1 MGAGSSVDM
10 ATAGLD
16 LPGAGPP
23 PPGADAD
30 FDALVEAEMRKRT
43 SGTEPGIAPPPPRG
57 ADPAF
62 DAMVEAEM
70 VRQRGFA
77 ESYAARN
84 RDLFDRDRAADD
96 ARIRAAVERAS
107 DRRAYDAPQSSEP
120 PPQPQKPF
128 APLGAAP
135 EPFKPTGDPRR
146 DAKLAYAAALR
157 EQMAAPKS
165 SLRRSWGYG
174 ALPDDDALR
183 SPPREKAPPRDDV
196 PAPGPLGGAYALRP
210 EQEPRRLSYPQQPSP
225 ERLAREDYARDLE
238 RQMREREARDRAAKV
253 EAASPPPR
261 RAPVGAFPGA
271 AAAAAPPAAFS
282 PPMKQAADHALQG
295 RRDARAKHVREVYGA
310 TGVAAAAFGAPGA
323 EAPAAR
329 AKSITRPRDAGQEQ
343 DRRARALEQ
352 KAALEAQMRANR
364 EAKEAADRKRREED
378 AAEDAKWAAKEAED
392 RRRREEGER
401 AKKQAEQQRLDDLYA
416 QQEADA
422 KKRRNRRHEERTT
435 PLRSPAPR
443 SPRQPPSAQLRS
455 PASPAVV
462 NTQARRTPPA
472 SPPVPSLAAQKV
484 PAALVRA
491 SAAPGTKISD
501 DDLERAASDF
511 EARVAAELERFQD
524 DRRRRV
530 ARAALPQNAGGALE
544 ALAEKIQ
551 QAPDLRTLAGM
562 PPAAPRPAAAADE
575 LPHISAEDDWGET
588 SLAGESTFVP
598 LPERVARA
606 EAAYT
611 LADTP
616 PASAGALSP
625 DAIADRWQRDHPLPG
640 AKARRGPAARASRR
654 QNTVEQSLA
663 GESSFHAFIDPA
675 DEAITSPAP
684 PETFEDLADRIP
696 DESFDSTLG
705 A

>member
-10 ATAGLD
+10 ATAGLE
-16 LPGAGPP
+16 LPDGGPP
-23 PPGADAD
+23 PPGADAE
-30 FDALVEAEMRKRT
+30 FDALVEAEMRKRS

-107 DRRAYDAPQSSEP
+107 DRRAYDAPSEP
-120 PPQPQKPF
+120 PPQQQERKPF
-128 APLGAAP
+128 APLGAPP

-165 SLRRSWGYG
+165 SLRRSWGYD

-196 PAPGPLGGAYALRP
+196 QAPGPLGGAYALRP
-210 EQEPRRLSYPQQPSP
+210 EQEPRRLSYPTQPSP

-238 RQMREREARDRAAKV
+238 RQMREREARDRAARA

-310 TGVAAAAFGAPGA
+310 TGVAAAAFGAPGS

-343 DRRARALEQ
+343 DRRAKALEQ

-455 PASPAVV
+455 PGSPAVV

-551 QAPDLRTLAGM
+551 QAPDLRTLAGL
-562 PPAAPRPAAAADE
+562 PPAAPRPAAAADAG
-575 LPHISAEDDWGET
+575 PHISAEDDWGET

-606 EAAYT
+606 EAAYN

-640 AKARRGPAARASRR
+640 AKARRGPAPRASRR

>member
-10 ATAGLD
+10 ATAGLE
-16 LPGAGPP
+16 LPDGGPP
-23 PPGADAD
+23 PPGADAE
-30 FDALVEAEMRKRT
+30 FDALVEAEMRKRS

-57 ADPAF
+57 ADPALI
-62 DAMVEAEM
+62 AMVEAEM

-84 RDLFDRDRAADD
+84 RDLLIATAPWTTRASARPSSARRTGGPTTRRARGERPAAAIKAVRPAGRAAG
-96 ARIRAAVERAS
+96 AVRADGRPAPRRQAPPTRPRCAS
-107 DRRAYDAPQSSEP
+107 RWPRRRARCGQLGHRRACPTTTRSGAPRARRRPRGTTFRPRARS
-120 PPQPQKPF
+120 
-128 APLGAAP
+128 AAP
-135 EPFKPTGDPRR
+135 TR
-146 DAKLAYAAALR
+146 
-157 EQMAAPKS
+157 
-165 SLRRSWGYG
+165 
-174 ALPDDDALR
+174 
-183 SPPREKAPPRDDV
+183 
-196 PAPGPLGGAYALRP
+196 RP
-210 EQEPRRLSYPQQPSP
+210 EQEPRRLSYAPAQPSP

-238 RQMREREARDRAAKV
+238 RQMREREARDRAARA

-271 AAAAAPPAAFS
+271 AAAPAAPAAFS

-295 RRDARAKHVREVYGA
+295 RRDARAKHVREGA
-310 TGVAAAAFGAPGA
+310 TGVAAAGLRRPAP
-323 EAPAAR
+323 R
-329 AKSITRPRDAGQEQ
+329 RR
-343 DRRARALEQ
+343 RRARSRSRGPAT
-352 KAALEAQMRANR
+352 RARSRTGAPRPRAEGRARGADAR
-364 EAKEAADRKRREED
+364 EPRGQGGGRPQAPRGG
-378 AAEDAKWAAKEAED
+378 
-392 RRRREEGER
+392 RRRGRQVGREGGRGPPAPRGGER

-455 PASPAVV
+455 PGSPAVV
-462 NTQARRTPPA
+462 NTQARR
-472 SPPVPSLAAQKV
+472 
-484 PAALVRA
+484 
-491 SAAPGTKISD
+491 
-501 DDLERAASDF
+501 
-511 EARVAAELERFQD
+511 
-524 DRRRRV
+524 RRRV
-530 ARAALPQNAGGALE
+530 ASSTVARGPEGARRARARPGGAGHEDLRRRPGKGGLGLRGARRGGARAVPGRPGGGALARAALPQNAGGALE
-544 ALAEKIQ
+544 ALAAED
-551 QAPDLRTLAGM
+551 PAGAG
-562 PPAAPRPAAAADE
+562 PAHARGPAAPRRARRPPTTPSRTYPPRTTGARLARGRVDVRAAAR
-575 LPHISAEDDWGET
+575 
-588 SLAGESTFVP
+588 
-598 LPERVARA
+598 RVARA
-606 EAAYT
+606 EAAYN

-640 AKARRGPAARASRR
+640 AKARRGPAARTSRR

>member
-1 MGAGSSVDM
+1 
-10 ATAGLD
+10 
-16 LPGAGPP
+16 
-23 PPGADAD
+23 
-30 FDALVEAEMRKRT
+30 
-43 SGTEPGIAPPPPRG
+43 
-57 ADPAF
+57 
-62 DAMVEAEM
+62 
-70 VRQRGFA
+70 
-77 ESYAARN
+77 
-84 RDLFDRDRAADD
+84 
-96 ARIRAAVERAS
+96 
-107 DRRAYDAPQSSEP
+107 
-120 PPQPQKPF
+120 
-128 APLGAAP
+128 
-135 EPFKPTGDPRR
+135 
-146 DAKLAYAAALR
+146 
-157 EQMAAPKS
+157 
-165 SLRRSWGYG
+165 
-174 ALPDDDALR
+174 
-183 SPPREKAPPRDDV
+183 
-196 PAPGPLGGAYALRP
+196 
-210 EQEPRRLSYPQQPSP
+210 
-225 ERLAREDYARDLE
+225 
-238 RQMREREARDRAAKV
+238 
-253 EAASPPPR
+253 
-261 RAPVGAFPGA
+261 
-271 AAAAAPPAAFS
+271 
-282 PPMKQAADHALQG
+282 MKQAADHALQG

-343 DRRARALEQ
+343 DRR
-352 KAALEAQMRANR
+352 
-364 EAKEAADRKRREED
+364 
-378 AAEDAKWAAKEAED
+378 
-392 RRRREEGER
+392 
-401 AKKQAEQQRLDDLYA
+401 
-416 QQEADA
+416 
-422 KKRRNRRHEERTT
+422 HEERTT

-443 SPRQPPSAQLRS
+443 SPRQPPSAQPRS

-491 SAAPGTKISD
+491 SAAPGTKIAD

-562 PPAAPRPAAAADE
+562 PPAAPRAAA
-575 LPHISAEDDWGET
+575 
-588 SLAGESTFVP
+588 
-598 LPERVARA
+598 
-606 EAAYT
+606 
-611 LADTP
+611 
-616 PASAGALSP
+616 AGALSP

-640 AKARRGPAARASRR
+640 AKARRGPAPRASRR

>member
-1 MGAGSSVDM
+1 MPWGS
-10 ATAGLD
+10 
-16 LPGAGPP
+16 
-23 PPGADAD
+23 
-30 FDALVEAEMRKRT
+30 
-43 SGTEPGIAPPPPRG
+43 
-57 ADPAF
+57 
-62 DAMVEAEM
+62 
-70 VRQRGFA
+70 
-77 ESYAARN
+77 
-84 RDLFDRDRAADD
+84 
-96 ARIRAAVERAS
+96 
-107 DRRAYDAPQSSEP
+107 
-120 PPQPQKPF
+120 
-128 APLGAAP
+128 
-135 EPFKPTGDPRR
+135 
-146 DAKLAYAAALR
+146 
-157 EQMAAPKS
+157 
-165 SLRRSWGYG
+165 
-174 ALPDDDALR
+174 
-183 SPPREKAPPRDDV
+183 
-196 PAPGPLGGAYALRP
+196 
-210 EQEPRRLSYPQQPSP
+210 
-225 ERLAREDYARDLE
+225 
-238 RQMREREARDRAAKV
+238 
-253 EAASPPPR
+253 
-261 RAPVGAFPGA
+261 
-271 AAAAAPPAAFS
+271 
-282 PPMKQAADHALQG
+282 
-295 RRDARAKHVREVYGA
+295 
-310 TGVAAAAFGAPGA
+310 AFGAPGA

-455 PASPAVV
+455 PGSPAVV

-562 PPAAPRPAAAADE
+562 PPAAPRPAAAADAG
-575 LPHISAEDDWGET
+575 PHISAEDDWGET

-640 AKARRGPAARASRR
+640 AKARRGPAARTSRR